1 MTNLNMREPSQISRE
16 NGGLAALRGWAG
28 SRIGL
33 LTIAGAAI
41 VAGLAFNWSWLVA
54 AGAAAND
61 SGQRKATVRDPSPI
75 NAE

>member
-1 MTNLNMREPSQISRE
+1 MTNLNMREPSRISRE

-41 VAGLAFNWSWLVA
+41 VGGSRSTGAGWSRPA
-54 AGAAAND
+54 
-61 SGQRKATVRDPSPI
+61 SPL
-75 NAE
+75 